1 MSSTAKP
8 VKRKKTPAKAKPPA
22 KKKSKMTERIIEA
35 RADEEIVC
43 KKLRVRR
50 GERLVLRGAV
60 RVDSVVVSAG
70 GVLRYSDAKAST
82 PRSIDNKGT
91 IELVGGK

>member
-1 MSSTAKP
+1 MSSKP
-8 VKRKKTPAKAKPPA
+8 VKRKKTPAKGKSPA
-22 KKKSKMTERIIEA
+22 KKKSKMTDRIIEA
-35 RADEEIVC
+35 RAGEEIVC

-60 RVDSVVVSAG
+60 RVDHVAVATG
-70 GVLRYSDAKAST
+70 GVLRYSDANAST